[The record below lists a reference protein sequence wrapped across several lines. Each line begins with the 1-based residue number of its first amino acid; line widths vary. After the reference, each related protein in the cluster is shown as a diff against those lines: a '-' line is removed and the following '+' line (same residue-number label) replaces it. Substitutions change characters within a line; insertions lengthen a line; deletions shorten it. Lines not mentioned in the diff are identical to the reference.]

1 MTHYINN
8 IIKSASAHHDAAH
21 DILTVWEQRLAKHN
35 DTIDAKLKSDL
46 AINFLK
52 DLDKLDGEVLTK
64 ADIIMQIVEQLDT
77 QNVEEFL
84 KGAHFN
90 IKDGG
95 QLYNS
100 LKEYGYE
107 RISSHH
113 GNDKPSSDIGIKA
126 GNTFAQLLV
135 GVKSDGTSWFQIEN
149 SPMPN
154 ASEIVSDLG
163 AFQDFIHHT
172 VDTSMYIAC
181 KTLPFLTPVN
191 IGQYGTSSHLDYNPI
206 VLEKPIA
213 LGTPILEA
221 YQNLVAHLEDS
232 NQISQAFHGE

>member
-1 MTHYINN
+1 MTSYINDSS
-8 IIKSASAHHDAAH
+8 KAAAAHHDAAH
-21 DILTVWEQRLAKHN
+21 DILSVWEQRLSKHN
-35 DTIDAKLKSDL
+35 DTIDANLKNDL
-46 AINFLK
+46 AMNFLK
-52 DLDKLDGEVLTK
+52 DLDTKDGAVLTK

-77 QNVEEFL
+77 HNAEEFL

-95 QLYNS
+95 MLYNA
-100 LKEYGYE
+100 LKEHGYE

-113 GNDKPSSDIGIKA
+113 GDDKPSSDIGIKA

-135 GVKSDGTSWFQIEN
+135 GVKGDGTSWFQIEN

-154 ASEIVSDLG
+154 AGEILTDSA
-163 AFQDFIHHT
+163 AFLDFIHHT

-191 IGQYGTSSHLDYNPI
+191 IGQYGTSPHLDYNPI
-206 VLEKPIA
+206 VLDKPI
-213 LGTPILEA
+213 ILSESVLESHH
-221 YQNLVAHLEDS
+221 NLVES
-232 NQISQAFHGE
+232 FETSPQISQIFHGE